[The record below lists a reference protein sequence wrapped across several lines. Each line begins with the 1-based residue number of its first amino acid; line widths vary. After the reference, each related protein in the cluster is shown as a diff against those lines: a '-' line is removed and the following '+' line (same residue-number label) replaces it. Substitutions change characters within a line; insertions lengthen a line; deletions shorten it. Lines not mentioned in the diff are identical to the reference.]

1 MRLSDLAIRNPVF
14 AVVLAAGLLVFGY
27 LGYRDLG
34 VSQFPELD
42 FPVVNIVTNYDSAS
56 PEVIDHDVTDVI
68 EDAVSQVEGIDY
80 VQSQSSYGVSSVTV
94 YFRLSKRVDV
104 AMQDVRN
111 AVAAAADKLP
121 TDIDPPTVSKMNFNK
136 FPVIWLGVHGHKSL
150 KELNEFVDTQ
160 LKQQLQTVPGC
171 GGVMFGGN
179 RQRTMRVWLDRGK
192 LQSLGLDAF
201 DAFQAIQ
208 DQHVELP
215 AGYLD
220 GLWRESD
227 VRTLGE
233 ARQAA
238 EFERM
243 TVSATGGK
251 VVRMA
256 DIATI
261 EDGLA
266 DKRGFARFNRM
277 PTVGC
282 GVMRATGANVVEVCD
297 EVKRRLPG
305 LRKMAEPFGI
315 EVSISTDFS
324 LFIKDDIEEVK
335 EALIL
340 GIVLTAGVTF
350 LFLGSLGTTANVCVA
365 IPTSLIGSFI
375 AIHALGFT
383 VNFMTLLALS
393 LSVGVVVDDA
403 ILVLENIH
411 RRMELGEDRLT
422 ASLKGAREISFAAA
436 AATFSIVAIFLPIA
450 FMQGAIGQFFYQFGI
465 TVTIAVLLSLV
476 IALTVTP
483 MLCSLFMPT
492 RNADCGTRNRAR
504 VLNPHS
510 EFRILHWLL
519 WLVRAVEN
527 FFLYPLLVWPTNRL
541 FDALAWLYVRV
552 LRWSL
557 RHPLPWVVFAV
568 AIMAG
573 AYVFAIGVEAPWGR
587 DNWSVKPIGREL
599 VPSEDQNR
607 FVVNVICPISTSIDY
622 VDEMMQ
628 KAEGVLSGLKDPVTG
643 DDLVLTLFGT
653 ISFRPGSL
661 ITEGTMFV
669 RLVPSAAR
677 TVSQAEV
684 INDVR
689 RRLGVIPGL
698 RAVVLDLSTQGFTP
712 TRGFPVNFA
721 VQGPEWEKTTQLS
734 EAVRRKMIESGVVT
748 DVNSDYRPGMQ
759 EVQILPDREKAAARN
774 VSMRRLAY
782 VLAVGTGGIRDGR
795 FTAEP
800 DLANTIHFERSVS
813 RRYDVRLRYEE
824 GQRSTPDAVLDDF
837 VKSEDGKL
845 IPLRD
850 VTRLEVLST
859 LPTIQRYNHNR
870 KVELTANMAPGV
882 SQGEAIART
891 LAIAEATR
899 DEMGLGENYRFVT
912 LGNASAMSQTIGSLW
927 SCLVLGFVF
936 AYMILAAQFKSYI
949 HPFTVLLAVP
959 FGLTGALAT
968 LWWFGDSLNMMSMIG
983 LVLLA
988 GLVKKNSIVLVDYAN
1003 QVRKRKF
1010 MTAEAAMAEAGAT
1023 RLRPILMTSIATAV
1037 GAIPLA
1043 LGFSAGS
1050 ETRAPLARGIIGGS
1064 ILATA
1069 VTLVVVPVFYCLFER
1084 TWSWIKRQMVVS

>member
-1 MRLSDLAIRNPVF
+1 MRLSDLSIRNPVF
-14 AVVLAAGLLVFGY
+14 AVILAAGLLVFGY

-42 FPVVNIVTNYDSAS
+42 FPVVSITTNYDSAS

-68 EDAVSQVEGIDY
+68 EDAVSQVEGIEY
-80 VQSQSSYGVSSVTV
+80 IQSQSSYGVSQVTI
-94 YFRLSKRVDV
+94 YFRLSKDVDV

-121 TDIDPPTVSKMNFNK
+121 SDIDPSTVSKLNFNK

-150 KELNEFVDTQ
+150 KELNEFVDTK
-160 LKQQLQTVPGC
+160 LKQHIQTVPGC
-171 GGVMFGGN
+171 GGVMFGGS
-179 RQRTMRVWLDRGK
+179 RQRTMRVWMDRGR
-192 LQSLGLDAF
+192 LRSQGLDAF
-201 DAFQAIQ
+201 DIFMAIK

-220 GLWRESD
+220 GQWRESD

-233 ARQAA
+233 ARHAD
-238 EFERM
+238 EFEKM
-243 TVSATGGK
+243 TVTSKDGK
-251 VVRMA
+251 IVTMK

-266 DKRGFARFNRM
+266 DRRSFARFNRM
-277 PTVGC
+277 PTVGV

-297 EVKRRLPG
+297 EVKRRLPE
-305 LRKMAEPFGI
+305 LRKLAEPYGI

-335 EALIL
+335 EALLL
-340 GIVLTAGVTF
+340 GIILTAGVTF

-365 IPTSLIGSFI
+365 IPTSLIGTFV

-403 ILVLENIH
+403 ILVLENIY
-411 RRMELGEDRLT
+411 RRMELGEDRVT
-422 ASLKGAREISFAAA
+422 ASIKGSREISFAAA

-465 TVTIAVLLSLV
+465 TVTVAVLLSLV

-483 MLCSLFMPT
+483 MLCSIFLTVHHKNQKVRTP
-492 RNADCGTRNRAR
+492 
-504 VLNPHS
+504 
-510 EFRILHWLL
+510 LL
-519 WLVRAVEN
+519 LRPLRFIEN
-527 FFLYPLLVWPTNRL
+527 YVLYPLLVWPTNL
-541 FDALAWLYVRV
+541 IFNATAWGYAKL

-557 RHPLPWVVFAV
+557 RHPLPWIVFGIVIAGGAGVFAV
-568 AIMAG
+568 
-573 AYVFAIGVEAPWGR
+573 GVDKPFGNEKLT
-587 DNWSVKPIGREL
+587 VKPIGREL

-622 VDEMMQ
+622 VDEMMM
-628 KAEGVLSGLKDPVTG
+628 KSEAILAGLKDPEN
-643 DDLVLTLFGT
+643 DQDIVLTLFST

-661 ITEGTMFV
+661 ITEGTIFV
-669 RLVPSAAR
+669 RLVPSTDR
-677 TVSQAEV
+677 SVTQADV

-689 RRLGVIPGL
+689 KRLGGIPGM
-698 RAVVLDLSTQGFTP
+698 RCVVLDLSTQGFTP

-721 VQGPEWEKTTQLS
+721 VQGPDWEQMTRLS
-734 EAVRRKMIESGVVT
+734 EAVRRKMIESGIVN
-748 DVNSDYRPGMQ
+748 DVNTDYRPGMQ
-759 EVQILPDREKAAARN
+759 EVQIIPDRAKASERN
-774 VSMRRLAY
+774 VSMKRLTF
-782 VLAVGTGGIRDGR
+782 VLALGTGGFRDGR

-800 DLANTIHFERSVS
+800 DLASTIRFERSVS

-824 GQRSTPDAVLDDF
+824 GQRSSPDDILNDF

-850 VTRLEVLST
+850 VTRVEVIST
-859 LPTIQRYNHNR
+859 LPTIQRYNHQR
-870 KVELTANMAPGV
+870 KVELTANMAPGI
-882 SQGEAIART
+882 SQGEAISKC
-891 LAIAEATR
+891 LAIAEQTR
-899 DEMGLGENYRFVT
+899 DELGLGENYRFVT
-912 LGNASAMSQTIGSLW
+912 LGNANAMKQTIESLW
-927 SCLVLGFVF
+927 HCLVLGFIF
-936 AYMILAAQFKSYI
+936 AYMILAAQFKSYV

-959 FGLTGALAT
+959 FGITGALAT

-1003 QVRKRKF
+1003 QVRRRRHV
-1010 MTAEAAMAEAGAT
+1010 TPEDAMYEAGVT

-1043 LGFSAGS
+1043 LGLSAGS

-1069 VTLVVVPVFYCLFER
+1069 VTLIVVPVFYCTFER
-1084 TWSWIKRQMVVS
+1084 MLKWLGRQAKA